1 MADNVLN
8 NLVSNSIKDV
18 LTETKPKSGSITGEI
33 AQALSSFS
41 AEKVK
46 TKMDTIN
53 ADFVEFGASS
63 SDLTKVI
70 GTHIGGGSSPDEA
83 AVYGNLGNLLA
94 NNWAEISMTL
104 EEFQNNFD
112 KWSRAVSLIVAT
124 NSEFQADV
132 SQIYETGFDT
142 TSVKNTMAA
151 YKAGEVT
158 AASVIASTN
167 FYKGHAEKDS
177 TKSETDS
184 KTEEKNYYFDG
195 LSSSGGSSYEVNT
208 SDSGRTAD
216 DMYKDACDLKNEI
229 YTEMEYLNGYKSDL
243 EFAKDAL
250 ERAYNSPNNELSQE
264 KYNELMSEY
273 TARINACDT
282 ELEKRSSIYNNL
294 NDITADNFGTD
305 DGVLKDSRDWGNN
318 DVTAAREALKSINE
332 ATTELTPVSAVSAEY
347 NADGTFEKNAYA
359 LSALRIPSEYGN
371 YSGNLEDVSVING
384 SGGSVSN
391 LTMKSAYE
399 VANSNSNVKELDSA
413 PGVYLFNTSDYLY
426 NDSTMWAPNGGTAG
440 VPETTYLS
448 YGNLD
453 GFDSVY
459 DSNTGK
465 FYTYDEYN
473 NMQNSK

>member
-8 NLVSNSIKDV
+8 NWASNSIKNLV
-18 LTETKPKSGSITGEI
+18 TTSTGGI
-33 AQALSSFS
+33 KQAAESFN

-46 TKMDTIN
+46 TKMDTVN
-53 ADFVEFGASS
+53 ANFLEFGASS
-63 SDLTKVI
+63 SDLTKII

-94 NNWAEISMTL
+94 NNWAEISTTL

-112 KWSRAVSLIVAT
+112 KWSRAVSLIMAT

-177 TKSETDS
+177 TKS

-195 LSSSGGSSYEVNT
+195 LSSSGGSSYKVNT

-216 DMYKDACDLKNEI
+216 DMYKDACDLKDEI

-273 TARINACDT
+273 AARINACDT

-294 NDITADNFGTD
+294 NDITADNFGTN
-305 DGVLKDSRDWGNN
+305 DGVLKDARDWGNN
-318 DVTAAREALKSINE
+318 DVTAAREALNSINE

-359 LSALRIPSEYGN
+359 LSGLRNPSDYGN
-371 YSGNLEDVSVING
+371 YSGNLENVSVING

-426 NDSTMWAPNGGTAG
+426 NDSTMLLPNGGTAG
-440 VPETTYLS
+440 VPETHNLS
-448 YGNLD
+448 YNNLD